1 MPSTNDGF
9 EFRINPNIIRQV
21 LFLGIILFI
30 GVIIIKEMYFMMSAF
45 LGAISLHVIL
55 DHPRKYLQTI
65 WRWPSWLAALVLMI
79 LSLVV
84 MVLPLIYMTSIA
96 IDKLTP
102 LINNPSQFNSV
113 FSSIHDY
120 LLSRFNIDVLN
131 NENVQKITGQ
141 VVPIAQKTLGGTFT
155 ALGNVFLM
163 YLVLYFMMTEAQ
175 KLRAWI
181 RKNLPLKLTNA
192 KKVTQEINSL
202 VFSNTI
208 GIPMV
213 AIIQGV
219 VGVIGYWLFGVE
231 EFILMGMLTAIAS
244 VIPLVGTMIIYLP
257 LAVYQFAM
265 GDTFNGIGILLWGFI
280 VIGSVDNI
288 ARFLIQKKLADVHPL
303 VTLLGVI
310 IGVNMFGFIGII
322 FGPLLLSIFFILV
335 RVYVDEFGRTTNL
348 PTDEVAKG

>member
-1 MPSTNDGF
+1 M
-9 EFRINPNIIRQV
+9 
-21 LFLGIILFI
+21 
-30 GVIIIKEMYFMMSAF
+30 
-45 LGAISLHVIL
+45 
-55 DHPRKYLQTI
+55 
-65 WRWPSWLAALVLMI
+65 
-79 LSLVV
+79 
-84 MVLPLIYMTSIA
+84 
-96 IDKLTP
+96 
-102 LINNPSQFNSV
+102 
-113 FSSIHDY
+113 
-120 LLSRFNIDVLN
+120 DVLN